1 MGDVQTPWTVRS
13 LLAWGR
19 DWLSRRG
26 VDNPRLDAELLVAHA
41 LGCDRVRL
49 YTEFDKPLA
58 AEELSRARPLFERR
72 GQREPVAYILGVKE
86 FYGRPFKV
94 GPGVFIPRPETE
106 LLVQV
111 ALEGLPQG
119 PVQVLDLCAGSGA
132 VGVTVAAERPEAQV
146 DVVDIADPAVAA
158 ARENAEVHAR
168 GRVTVLRGDLYG
180 ALAAHR
186 RYDAVLANNS
196 FLTATNL
203 TLAIDPVAG
212 TSLQTGLDITTT
224 SDLDYYTFAA
234 PLSTTGTLQVK
245 VPLKTSGPRGA
256 VVVVEEAPQWLVP
269 GGLFATEIDPGQS
282 AAVLALC
289 AAAGL
294 RGAGVVRDL
303 AGLDRHVVARAP
315 RE

>member
-1 MGDVQTPWTVRS
+1 MGDVQTTWTVRS

-19 DWLSRRG
+19 DWLARRG

-111 ALEGLPQG
+111 ALEGLPRT
-119 PVQVLDLCAGSGA
+119 PIRVLDLCGGSGA

-146 DVVDIADPAVAA
+146 DVVDIADLAVAA
-158 ARENAEVHAR
+158 ARENAEAHAP
-168 GRVTVLRGDLYG
+168 GRVTVLLGDLYA
-180 ALAAHR
+180 ALPEHR
-186 RYDAVLANNS
+186 RYDAVLANPPYIG
-196 FLTATNL
+196 THEQGR
-203 TLAIDPVAG
+203 LAPDIVQHEPPEALFAG
-212 TSLQTGLDITTT
+212 EQGLGVVRRLVGD
-224 SDLDYYTFAA
+224 A
-234 PLSTTGTLQVK
+234 P
-245 VPLKTSGPRGA
+245 R
-256 VVVVEEAPQWLVP
+256 WLVP
-269 GGLFATEIDPGQS
+269 GGLFATEIDPGQA

-289 AAAGL
+289 AEAGL
-294 RGAGVVRDL
+294 SGAVLVRDL

-315 RE
+315 RD

>member
-1 MGDVQTPWTVRS
+1 MGEAQTPWTVRS
-13 LLAWGR
+13 LLTWGR
-19 DWLSRRG
+19 DWLARRG

-49 YTEFDKPLA
+49 YTEFDKPIA

-111 ALEGLPQG
+111 ALEGLPRGG
-119 PVQVLDLCAGSGA
+119 PLHILDLCGGSGA

-158 ARENAEVHAR
+158 AREKAEA
-168 GRVTVLRGDLYG
+168 
-180 ALAAHR
+180 
-186 RYDAVLANNS
+186 RYDAVLANPPYVG
-196 FLTATNL
+196 THEHGR
-203 TLAIDPVAG
+203 LAPDIVQHEPHEALFAG
-212 TSLQTGLDITTT
+212 EQGL
-224 SDLDYYTFAA
+224 
-234 PLSTTGTLQVK
+234 G
-245 VPLKTSGPRGA
+245 
-256 VVVVEEAPQWLVP
+256 VVRRVVEDAPRWLVP
-269 GGLFATEIDPGQS
+269 GGLFATEIDSGQA

-289 AAAGL
+289 AGAGL

-303 AGLDRHVVARAP
+303 AGLERHVVARAC
-315 RE
+315 RD

>member
-19 DWLSRRG
+19 DWLARRG

-49 YTEFDKPLA
+49 YTEFDKPLG

-106 LLVQV
+106 LLVQI
-111 ALEGLPQG
+111 ALEGLPRA
-119 PVQVLDLCAGSGA
+119 PVHVLDLCGGSGA

-146 DVVDIADPAVAA
+146 DVVDISDLAVAA
-158 ARENAEVHAR
+158 ARENGEAHAP
-168 GRVTVLRGDLYG
+168 GRVTVLLGDLYA
-180 ALAAHR
+180 ALPGHR
-186 RYDAVLANNS
+186 RYDAVLANPPYIG
-196 FLTATNL
+196 THEQGR
-203 TLAIDPVAG
+203 LAPDIVQHEPHEALFAG
-212 TSLQTGLDITTT
+212 EQGL
-224 SDLDYYTFAA
+224 
-234 PLSTTGTLQVK
+234 G
-245 VPLKTSGPRGA
+245 
-256 VVVVEEAPQWLVP
+256 VVRRLVGDASRWLVP
-269 GGLFATEIDPGQS
+269 GGLFATEIDPGQA

-289 AAAGL
+289 AGAGL
-294 RGAGVVRDL
+294 RGAGLVRDL

-315 RE
+315 RD

>member
-1 MGDVQTPWTVRS
+1 MGEAQTPWTVRS
-13 LLAWGR
+13 LLTWGR
-19 DWLSRRG
+19 DWLARRG

-49 YTEFDKPLA
+49 YTEFDKPIA

-111 ALEGLPQG
+111 ALEGLPRGG
-119 PVQVLDLCAGSGA
+119 PLHILDLCGGSGA

-158 ARENAEVHAR
+158 ARENAEAHAK
-168 GRVTVLRGDLYG
+168 GRVTVLRGDLYA
-180 ALAAHR
+180 ALPSHR
-186 RYDAVLANNS
+186 RYDAVLANPPYVG
-196 FLTATNL
+196 THEHGR
-203 TLAIDPVAG
+203 LAPDIVQHEPHEALFAG
-212 TSLQTGLDITTT
+212 EQGL
-224 SDLDYYTFAA
+224 
-234 PLSTTGTLQVK
+234 G
-245 VPLKTSGPRGA
+245 
-256 VVVVEEAPQWLVP
+256 VVRRVVEDAPRWLVP
-269 GGLFATEIDPGQS
+269 GGLFATEIDPGQA

-289 AAAGL
+289 AGAGL

-303 AGLDRHVVARAP
+303 AGLERHVVARAC
-315 RE
+315 RD

>member
-1 MGDVQTPWTVRS
+1 MGDVQTPWTVGS

-119 PVQVLDLCAGSGA
+119 PVQVLDLCGGSGA
-132 VGVTVAAERPEAQV
+132 VGVTVAAERPDARV

-158 ARENAEVHAR
+158 ARENAQVHAR

-180 ALAAHR
+180 AVPGHR
-186 RYDAVLANNS
+186 RYDAVLANPPYVG
-196 FLTATNL
+196 THEQGR
-203 TLAIDPVAG
+203 LAPDIVQHEPHEALFAG
-212 TSLQTGLDITTT
+212 EQGL
-224 SDLDYYTFAA
+224 
-234 PLSTTGTLQVK
+234 G
-245 VPLKTSGPRGA
+245 
-256 VVVVEEAPQWLVP
+256 VVRRVVEEAPRWLVP
-269 GGLFATEIDPGQS
+269 GGLFATEIDPGQ
-282 AAVLALC
+282 AAALLLLC
-289 AAAGL
+289 AEAGL
-294 RGAGVVRDL
+294 EEAGVVRDL
-303 AGLDRHVVARAP
+303 AGLERHVVARAP
-315 RE
+315 RD